1 MINSVGI
8 VGRGAIGSLYG
19 TLLKENG
26 LRSLCFIV
34 DEKRKERYQNTP
46 FYINGKKAKF
56 RYVSEAE
63 PLDLILICTKYA
75 GLQAALDQIKP
86 FVHEN
91 TIVLSCLNG
100 ISSEEICQKVYPNN
114 PVIRCIVQGM
124 DSTYFDNTVDFAHVG
139 EILFGSECKE
149 QENTVKEL
157 ESFFASYQIPYR
169 VCEDIV
175 REKWNKLMLNCG
187 INQVCAAYQGGY
199 GICQDGGRHQEEF
212 IQAMKEVQAVARAKH
227 IALTQEDIN
236 AWVQLVNSLRP
247 EGMPSMAQDIKA
259 HRKTELALFSGTI
272 VPMGKELGISTPV
285 LSDLMN
291 KIQTLECDF

>member
-1 MINSVGI
+1 MKV
-8 VGRGAIGSLYG
+8 
-19 TLLKENG
+19 
-26 LRSLCFIV
+26 
-34 DEKRKERYQNTP
+34 EKKRYQNTP

-175 REKWNKLMLNCG
+175 REQWNKLMLNCG